1 MSILKPKFQD
11 RIIVNSQTTD
21 DLLNG
26 VIRAI
31 KDSEEQA
38 RHIAPLFRR
47 KDDITTCYLIFEF
60 LKKNVPYKRESPNGQ
75 TVRTIARILHDKNG
89 DCKHYAIFAAS
100 ILRALKIPF
109 KLRLIS
115 QDFYN
120 SEPTH
125 IYVVCNND
133 IILDPVLKQ
142 FNNEAAYKYKYDY
155 KLK

>member
-11 RIIVNSQTTD
+11 RILVTSQSTD

-47 KDDITTCYLIFEF
+47 KDDLTTCYLIFEF
-60 LKKNVPYKRESPNGQ
+60 LKKNVRYQRESKDGQ
-75 TVRTIARILHDKNG
+75 TVRTVARILHDKNG
-89 DCKHYAIFAAS
+89 DCKHYTIFAAS
-100 ILRALKIPF
+100 ILRALGIPY

-133 IILDPVLKQ
+133 IVLDPVLKQ